1 MDEQQWKFTE
11 FVTTKTIT
19 TTTNTR
25 RSTCNELQKKRM
37 GMKPLLRV
45 FRPPK
50 LYIPTSRSRSIKRQP
65 FEFGMGSIIVQELG
79 YFEKGSKNVT
89 T

>member
-1 MDEQQWKFTE
+1 
-11 FVTTKTIT
+11 
-19 TTTNTR
+19 
-25 RSTCNELQKKRM
+25 M